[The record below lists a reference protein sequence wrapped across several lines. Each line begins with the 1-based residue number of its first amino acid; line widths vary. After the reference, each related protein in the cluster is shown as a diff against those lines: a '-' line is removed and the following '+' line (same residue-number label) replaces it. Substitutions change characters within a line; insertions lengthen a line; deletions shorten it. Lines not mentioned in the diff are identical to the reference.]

1 MASLARPA
9 QGQSRAEEKRGKSK
23 QRDTSKPIQKPRR
36 PLFTVSQHRK
46 APAYP
51 ASWAQRWKHRQQQ
64 LAAPRVHS
72 PQYGIT
78 IPTPAE
84 SPASS
89 SAASSTWAVSRRGT
103 PRGDEDMEVDG
114 QELELVL
121 PANVDV
127 GPEVYTLGRFYTN
140 YATTASIVFFNRLP
154 AHYDADL
161 SDASHTRH
169 ATHAVALASA
179 SRQLRQSG
187 LMVEARR
194 HYGKAIAR
202 LNQALKDPVRVRD
215 DSNLVT
221 LFLFGMFE
229 VIVGKRSSKVIDLEQ
244 NVFPHGVGGL
254 QLFKFRAE
262 HGLTNEVDKGSFT
275 FFCHAA
281 LMEMFIQREHLA
293 GIWTVLEEVE
303 TPWGKGPIL
312 EPLVRQ
318 VVDFKKAFD
327 FKVQVQG
334 SSSSDAGKFGPPED
348 LMELV
353 DGGVSLCGD
362 LEAAVTLL
370 SFSGA
375 NSFSGQPQKVFN
387 GLFSLSSEVS
397 IATARSHYRSLKV
410 FVLERVID
418 LGNILKE
425 ASESTGDGMELGP
438 LPTWADGVAAV
449 EEVLDDIR
457 IVFGLEGKEA
467 PTDGLPYRTM
477 TMFWPMVLV
486 RTSCFAG
493 PHNGRW
499 VAERMLELTSE
510 SGFGLGVEAA
520 SL

>member
-9 QGQSRAEEKRGKSK
+9 QGQSRADEKRGK
-23 QRDTSKPIQKPRR
+23 RDSSKPIQKPRHA
-36 PLFTVSQHRK
+36 LFTVSQHRK
-46 APAYP
+46 APPYP

-64 LAAPRVHS
+64 LAAPRPHS
-72 PQYGIT
+72 PQHGIT

-89 SAASSTWAVSRRGT
+89 SSSSRWAVSRRGT
-103 PRGDEDMEVDG
+103 PRGDEDMAEGEEGG
-114 QELELVL
+114 QEMELVL

-154 AHYDADL
+154 AHYEADL

-202 LNQALKDPVRVRD
+202 LNQALKDPVRV
-215 DSNLVT
+215 
-221 LFLFGMFE
+221 
-229 VIVGKRSSKVIDLEQ
+229 IVGKRSSKVIDLEQ

-262 HGLTNEVDKGSFT
+262 HGLTNEVDKGSFM

-293 GIWTVLEEVE
+293 GIWSVLEEVE

-318 VVDFKKAFD
+318 VVHFKKAFD

-334 SSSSDAGKFGPPED
+334 SGSSTDAGKFGPPED

-375 NSFSGQPQKVFN
+375 NSFSGQQQKVFN

-418 LGNILKE
+418 LRNILKE
-425 ASESTGDGMELGP
+425 VSESTGDGMELEGP

-449 EEVLDDIR
+449 EDVLDDIR